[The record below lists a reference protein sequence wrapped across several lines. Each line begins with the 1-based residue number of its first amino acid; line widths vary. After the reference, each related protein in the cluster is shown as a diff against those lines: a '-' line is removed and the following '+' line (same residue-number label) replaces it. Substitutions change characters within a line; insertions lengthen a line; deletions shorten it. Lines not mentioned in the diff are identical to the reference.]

1 MVEKAK
7 IRILFVDDE
16 PNILK
21 GFKRSLRPLRS
32 LWDMTFAPGGKQA
45 LTILEQSPFD
55 VVLSDMRM
63 PEMDGSQL
71 LEIVRRTYPGI
82 MRIILSGHSD
92 EDLIMKSVKSA
103 HQFLSKPCE
112 KQTLISAVSRA
123 GYLDNIL
130 QPSGLKDRLGGIECI
145 PSLPSLYEEMMWDMD
160 RGSGSADSVGRI
172 IEQDMGMTAKVL
184 QLVNSSFFG
193 IHRHRSRVR
202 EAVSFLGIDIV
213 KHLALDMNV
222 FSRFNRALS
231 IVGVE
236 EIHDHS
242 IRTAGIAKQIAG
254 DGKMGNGKMNAKTA
268 DNAVICA
275 FLHDIGRL
283 LMAEYFSDQYERVVR
298 LAGQE
303 QMTVPEAE
311 QAVFNV
317 THAEIGAYL
326 LGLWGLP
333 DMIVEGIAF
342 HHSPARAEPE
352 NMELAGLIHAADLI
366 EHHVSQGENLDRC
379 MDKIDPAFRQKQG
392 MSEKVAQ
399 WLTIADNRGGN

>member
-45 LTILEQSPFD
+45 LAILEQRPFD

-123 GYLDNIL
+123 GYLNNIL

-145 PSLPSLYEEMMWDMD
+145 PSLPSLYGEMMSDMD
-160 RGSGSADSVGRI
+160 CGSESADSVGRI

-202 EAVSFLGIDIV
+202 EAVAFLGIDIM

-222 FSRFNRALS
+222 FSRFNRALP
-231 IVGVE
+231 IVGVD
-236 EIHDHS
+236 EIHDHC

-254 DGKMGNGKMNAKTA
+254 GGKMNVKTA

-283 LMAEYFSDQYERVVR
+283 LMAEYFSDQYERAIR

-317 THAEIGAYL
+317 THAEIGSYL

-342 HHSPARAEPE
+342 HHSPARAAPQ
-352 NMELAGLIHAADLI
+352 NMKLAGLIHTADLI
-366 EHHVSQGENLDRC
+366 EHHVSQGESLDRC
-379 MDKIDPAFRQKQG
+379 MDKIDPVFRQKQG

-399 WLTIADNRGGN
+399 WLAIADNRVGN